1 MNSPENNPFTP
12 GRTVP
17 VEFFVGRL
25 TQIKDVQY
33 SIGRAALGKQENIF
47 LTGPRGMGKSS
58 FAAFI
63 RHLISKNEQALAIH
77 VYLGGISTL
86 EELVQRIYDE
96 LLKRSSEQTWFS
108 KIKDMFGNY
117 VQEIGLFGVSVGF
130 NPPQEKLT
138 QLVRDFPEALQNLL
152 KRLDGTKST
161 IFIALDDINGL
172 AETQLFADWFK
183 SLVDKVSTHYES
195 FPVSFMLIG
204 LPERRRRLAELQP
217 SLMRIFRIVEIER
230 LSDEEASQFYLQ
242 TFASTNIEV
251 TPGALELMI
260 KRASGLPSLMQEI
273 GESVFRRNYDD
284 RISGLDALYGVK
296 DAAMVIGTKYLDPV
310 FSESIRSIQYRSIL
324 KKLFGEYAI
333 QTFTR
338 KSARLSL
345 NERERLVFD
354 NLLTRLKKFGVIEA
368 DIEAERGTYKF
379 VNAMYPLYMWM
390 VAQEDLKKR

>member
-1 MNSPENNPFTP
+1 MASAENNPFTP

-25 TQIKDVQY
+25 KQIEDVRY
-33 SIGRAALGKQENIF
+33 SIGRSAQGKQENIF

-77 VYLGGISTL
+77 VYLGGVSTL

-108 KIKDMFGNY
+108 KIKDMFGDY

-130 NPPQEKLT
+130 NPPKEKLE
-138 QLVRDFPEALQNLL
+138 QLVRDFPEALENLL
-152 KRLDGTKST
+152 KRLKGNKST
-161 IFIALDDINGL
+161 LFIALDDINGL
-172 AETQLFADWFK
+172 AETQLFADWYK

-217 SLMRIFRIVEIER
+217 SLMRIFRILEIEK

-242 TFASTNIEV
+242 TFASTDIEIS
-251 TPGALELMI
+251 PGAMAMMI
-260 KRASGLPSLMQEI
+260 ERASGLPSLMQEI

-284 RISGLDALYGVK
+284 RISVLDALHGVK
-296 DAAMVIGTKYLDPV
+296 DAAIVIGTKYLDPV
-310 FSESIRSIQYRSIL
+310 FSESIRSKQYRSIL

-333 QTFTR
+333 QSFTR
-338 KSARLSL
+338 KSVRQSL
-345 NERERLVFD
+345 NEKERLVFD
-354 NLLTRLKKFGVIEA
+354 NLLTRLKKSGVIEA

-390 VAQEDLKKR
+390 VAQEDVKKR